1 MISEN
6 LLKRCRR
13 LIDIKVTINNGF
25 KKIIFINN
33 IEKNKINHLIFP
45 MNSLVIAIFKLISII
60 LLIKTILVLNI

>member
-25 KKIIFINN
+25 KTIIFINN
-33 IEKNKINHLIFP
+33 IEKK
-45 MNSLVIAIFKLISII
+45 
-60 LLIKTILVLNI
+60 